1 MGPAIDCLAGPFFCP
16 ERGFYSGPT
25 ELPRFL
31 RRRPA
36 AGPGTNAGT
45 SWPTSCYSSRYMGGK
60 QGVGLVLTFDDLAQ
74 QAITVDVQTG
84 PYQVD
89 FFASDADT
97 IPTTFEAWGAPLGS
111 TAFANDPE
119 TVVSPVPPTPTRHL
133 LILLKELGQDGTCS
147 DTNPY
152 RGRLGEIAVVG

>member
-1 MGPAIDCLAGPFFCP
+1 MVG
-16 ERGFYSGPT
+16 
-25 ELPRFL
+25 
-31 RRRPA
+31 RRSVILNRIL
-36 AGPGTNAGT
+36 
-45 SWPTSCYSSRYMGGK
+45 SSPSS
-60 QGVGLVLTFDDLAQ
+60 
-74 QAITVDVQTG
+74 I
-84 PYQVD
+84 
-89 FFASDADT
+89 
-97 IPTTFEAWGAPLGS
+97 S